1 MMGIYFALCPAC
13 KDVGKGTSLSVPRPT
28 NAAGMPIEDTITQ
41 EQFFTFLESE
51 MRKIEEFTNGQVCI
65 WPSPMPFLN

>member
-1 MMGIYFALCPAC
+1 
-13 KDVGKGTSLSVPRPT
+13 
-28 NAAGMPIEDTITQ
+28 MPIEDTITQ

-65 WPSPMPFLN
+65 WPSPMPLLN